1 MGHDR
6 DVSRPFRATSV
17 RAELTLLAHNG
28 IIASMPLALET
39 LALIAEDHD
48 GVIPAAAARRAGI
61 SANTLVKLATRGR
74 LQRVARGVY
83 KLPIYPQSRARYAQF
98 HEALAL
104 LSASKGPRAAISHES
119 ALEVWGLSDASSTK
133 VHATIPPTVRLRRDV
148 PPWMKVH
155 RADLLDD
162 EVEQSHGL
170 LVTSVE
176 RTISDMIE
184 IGRHDLGLQAVR
196 DALASGI
203 LTKARA
209 NRLIRSR
216 AI

>member
-1 MGHDR
+1 MTFFAHFG
-6 DVSRPFRATSV
+6 
-17 RAELTLLAHNG
+17 AEASAPRLTLLTHNG
-28 IIASMPLALET
+28 IIASMPPALET
-39 LALIAEDHD
+39 LALVAEDHD
-48 GVIPAAAARRAGI
+48 GVIPAAAARRAGV
-61 SANTLVKLATRGR
+61 SANTLVKLAARGR

-83 KLPIYPQSRARYAQF
+83 KLPIYPQSQARYAQF
-98 HEALAL
+98 HEALAF

-119 ALEVWGLSDASSTK
+119 ALEVWGLSDASSAK

-155 RADLLDD
+155 RAPLLDD
-162 EVEQSHGL
+162 DVEQSSGL

-196 DALASGI
+196 DAVTSGM
-203 LTKARA
+203 LTRARA
-209 NRLIRSR
+209 NRLMRSR